1 MLKININ
8 AMMSSS
14 AMIIIRTSC
23 KGKGMLSVQR
33 PVLLRLKVLLI
44 SSIIIRKNKIKI
56 NNNNIIQDISDHL

>member
-1 MLKININ
+1 
-8 AMMSSS
+8 
-14 AMIIIRTSC
+14 
-23 KGKGMLSVQR
+23 MLSVQR